1 MLMPNP
7 ILGDEVTDKLKWR
20 KKITGV
26 IAPEHFKRHH
36 DHENE
41 MKAEE
46 KH

>member
-1 MLMPNP
+1 M
-7 ILGDEVTDKLKWR
+7 E